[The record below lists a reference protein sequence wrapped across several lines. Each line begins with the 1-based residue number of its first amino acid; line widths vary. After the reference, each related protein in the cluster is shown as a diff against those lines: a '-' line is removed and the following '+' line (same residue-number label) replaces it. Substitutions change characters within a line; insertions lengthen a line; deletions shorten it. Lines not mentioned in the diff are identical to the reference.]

1 MGPWKEVVVA
11 AEQQLFVVAVV
22 VGVEKERPVVVGAT
36 KWRESAAGRADN
48 PDPVVVSTVVRDREP
63 AAEDAGTAA
72 ASPMRKALEAV
83 VAPVAVAKA
92 AAESRVVVQM
102 TLV

>member
-1 MGPWKEVVVA
+1 VGPWKEVVVA

-22 VGVEKERPVVVGAT
+22 VAEKERPVVVGAT

-48 PDPVVVSTVVRDREP
+48 PDPVVVSTVVRGREP

>member
-22 VGVEKERPVVVGAT
+22 VAEKERPVVVGAT